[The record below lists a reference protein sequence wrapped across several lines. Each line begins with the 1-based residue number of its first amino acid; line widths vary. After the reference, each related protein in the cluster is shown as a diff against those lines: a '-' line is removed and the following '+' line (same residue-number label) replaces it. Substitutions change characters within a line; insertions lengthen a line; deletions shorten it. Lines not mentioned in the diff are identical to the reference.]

1 MKRIIQS
8 HDLIPLKKEIEHI
21 NEVNAKSPL
30 TFEYIDFIEKQNL
43 PFGFKKLP
51 YQEPF
56 NFNSLRKNE
65 FIQQIKKNNYG
76 FFEFKDNDYK
86 KITAEYFLDT
96 FVGKEFNELEK
107 FFLHSDFRIEICE
120 FYRSFGLIALS
131 RKEKK
136 LYRELIKPFY
146 FNEKYDLGLILYQSN
161 LPYLLKYHN
170 ELFHQYD
177 MNFLFEN
184 WIKIVNSFEKY
195 KLEKSKYNHNTGNS
209 FYAKA
214 QSFTLKLAGNI
225 IFKQGNQSIENL
237 ITEYEDILSQK
248 TVYEFFRDNKCEET
262 KHAYYIY
269 RKHIES
275 YKKSEILIESVDLL
289 QKNLSLDINSVMN
302 KHLLNY
308 DKCSHFIKEIVKFFQ
323 SEKDFQY
330 TLLSFN
336 DENKKCT
343 ISLTSNNSNFL
354 KNGQEFLSQILNDK
368 DLFMNPDKYKSCFY
382 HIHFSDKFEAK
393 EIKSK
398 TIKI

>member
-1 MKRIIQS
+1 MQRIIQH
-8 HDLIPLKKEIEHI
+8 HDLIPLKKEIEQI

-30 TFEYIDFIEKQNL
+30 TFEYIDFLEKQNIS
-43 PFGFKKLP
+43 FGFKKFQ
-51 YQEPF
+51 YQQPF
-56 NFNSLRKNE
+56 LFDKNKKNE
-65 FIQQIKKNNYG
+65 FIQNIKKNNYG
-76 FFEFKDNDYK
+76 FFEFKDNEYK

-96 FVGKEFNELEK
+96 FVGKDFNELEK
-107 FFLHSDFRIEICE
+107 FFFHSDFRSEICD

-136 LYRELIKPFY
+136 LYRELIKPY
-146 FNEKYDLGLILYQSN
+146 YVNEKYDMGMILYQSN
-161 LPYLLKYHN
+161 LPYLLQYHN

-177 MNFLFEN
+177 MNFLCEN
-184 WIKIVNSFEKY
+184 WIKKVDSFEKY
-195 KLEKSKYNHNTGNS
+195 KLQKSQYSNNTGNA

-214 QSFTLKLAGNI
+214 QSFVLKLAGNI
-225 IFKQGNQSIENL
+225 IFKQGNQSIEQL

-248 TVYEFFRDNKCEET
+248 IVFEFFRDNKCDET

-275 YKKSEILIESVDLL
+275 YKKSEILVDSVDLL
-289 QKNLSLDINSVMN
+289 QKNLTLDINSVMK

-308 DKCSHFIKEIVKFFQ
+308 DKCSYFIKEIVKFFQ

-343 ISLTSNNSNFL
+343 ISLASQSKNFL
-354 KNGQEFLSQILNDK
+354 SNGQEFLSQILNDK
-368 DLFMNPDKYKSCFY
+368 DLLMNPDKYKSCFY
-382 HIHFSDKFEAK
+382 HIHFNNKFEVK
-393 EIKSK
+393 DTKNK
-398 TIKI
+398 TVKI